1 MSSSQTNGQVCL
13 LYALSVFF
21 IILAKTTLTH
31 RGAGS
36 QRNQKAPR
44 SSLKQNNTH
53 VMLPKVFARLP
64 SHIYELK

>member
-53 VMLPKVFARLP
+53 THVMLPKVFARLP
-64 SHIYELK
+64 SHI